1 MLGVVRNPPPPGGVL
16 DLPTLQPSPTLPTVQ
31 LVRLLLVASLALAT
45 LPAFAETV
53 HLRRP
58 GNATTITFE
67 YITLDE
73 TAIMV
78 KRLDSD
84 AVLNYKW
91 DDLDLDWIKKN
102 NPKVWAERELLLA
115 EAKAEKKMT
124 KKEAEAD
131 PFAQEA
137 TATDTKSF
145 LAILTIS
152 MQDGL
157 KGMNLNQNRIE
168 AVCAEFQ
175 LDEPLFWAGYDD
187 LKRASKLAGKN
198 EPLPKTEPIP
208 EEPKEKSSSK
218 PLSPK
223 AKAAAAKSKARSAE
237 SQAAEAAAKKDFE
250 GDSRPFNT
258 LGYLRTLA
266 EGGTKGKPIWMML
279 RRSTADREAMK
290 AIFDKYAKL
299 ASELA
304 DKPEA
309 KASKGELMILKKAL
323 ENCAESVGKVTRESN
338 AVEARLQTDCRTL
351 LTLVLR

>member
-1 MLGVVRNPPPPGGVL
+1 M
-16 DLPTLQPSPTLPTVQ
+16 Q
-31 LVRLLLVASLALAT
+31 LVRRLLLAALALAA

-53 HLRRP
+53 QLRRP

-102 NPKVWAERELLLA
+102 NPKIWAERELLLA

-124 KKEAEAD
+124 KKEAEVD

-145 LAILTIS
+145 LAILSIS
-152 MQDGL
+152 LQDGF
-157 KGMNLNQNRIE
+157 KGMNLSQNKIE
-168 AVCAEFQ
+168 VVCSEFQ
-175 LDEPLFWAGYDD
+175 LEESQFWAGYDD
-187 LKRASKLAGKN
+187 LKRASKIGGKN
-198 EPLPKTEPIP
+198 EPTPKAEPAA
-208 EEPKEKSSSK
+208 EEPKEKAGK

-223 AKAAAAKSKARSAE
+223 AKAAAARSKARSAE
-237 SQAAEAAAKKDFE
+237 NQAAEAAARRDFE
-250 GDSRPFNT
+250 AEVRPFNT

-290 AIFDKYAKL
+290 AIFDKYAKM
-299 ASELA
+299 AGELA
-304 DKPEA
+304 EKTEV
-309 KASKGELMILKKAL
+309 KASKGELVVLKKAL
-323 ENCAESVGKVTRESN
+323 ENCAESIGKVTREN
-338 AVEARLQTDCRTL
+338 TAVEARLQTDCRAL

>member
-1 MLGVVRNPPPPGGVL
+1 M
-16 DLPTLQPSPTLPTVQ
+16 Q
-31 LVRLLLVASLALAT
+31 LVRLLLVASLALAA

-102 NPKVWAERELLLA
+102 NPKIWAERELLLSD
-115 EAKAEKKMT
+115 AKAEKKMA
-124 KKEAEAD
+124 KKEAEVD

-137 TATDTKSF
+137 TATDTKS
-145 LAILTIS
+145 LVKNLLIS
-152 MQDGL
+152 LQDGF
-157 KGMNLNQNRIE
+157 KGMSLEANRIE
-168 AVCAEFQ
+168 AVCNEFQ
-175 LDEPLFWAGYDD
+175 LDENLLWLGFED
-187 LKRASKLAGKN
+187 LKRASQLSGKLEATARPQAVVEDNMDAG
-198 EPLPKTEPIP
+198 PKTKVKGKSVTVAKVRKSP
-208 EEPKEKSSSK
+208 E
-218 PLSPK
+218 
-223 AKAAAAKSKARSAE
+223 AAAAEAMAR
-237 SQAAEAAAKKDFE
+237 KDFTE
-250 GDSRPFNT
+250 GNRPYNT

-279 RRSTADREAMK
+279 RRSTADREVMK
-290 AIFDKYAKL
+290 AIFDKYAKMAGDL
-299 ASELA
+299 AE
-304 DKPEA
+304 KPEL
-309 KASKGELMILKKAL
+309 KASKGELAVLKKAL
-323 ENCAESVGKVTRESN
+323 ENCADSVGKVTRESN
-338 AVEARLQTDCRTL
+338 VVEARLQTDCRAL

>member
-1 MLGVVRNPPPPGGVL
+1 M
-16 DLPTLQPSPTLPTVQ
+16 Q
-31 LVRLLLVASLALAT
+31 LVRLLLVASLALAA

-102 NPKVWAERELLLA
+102 NPKVWAERELLLSD
-115 EAKAEKKMT
+115 AKAEKKMA
-124 KKEAEAD
+124 KKEAEVD

-137 TATDTKSF
+137 TATDTKS
-145 LAILTIS
+145 LVKNLLIS
-152 MQDGL
+152 LQDGF
-157 KGMNLNQNRIE
+157 KGMSLEANRIE
-168 AVCAEFQ
+168 AVCNEFQ
-175 LDEPLFWAGYDD
+175 LDENLLWLGFED
-187 LKRASKLAGKN
+187 LKRASQLSGKLEATARPQAVVEDNMDAG
-198 EPLPKTEPIP
+198 PKTKVKGKSVTVAKVRKSP
-208 EEPKEKSSSK
+208 E
-218 PLSPK
+218 
-223 AKAAAAKSKARSAE
+223 AAAAEAMAR
-237 SQAAEAAAKKDFE
+237 KDFTE
-250 GDSRPFNT
+250 GNRPYNT

-279 RRSTADREAMK
+279 RRSTADREVMK
-290 AIFDKYAKL
+290 AIFDKYAKMAGDL
-299 ASELA
+299 AE
-304 DKPEA
+304 KPEL
-309 KASKGELMILKKAL
+309 KASKGELAVLKKAL
-323 ENCAESVGKVTRESN
+323 ENCADSVGKVTRESN
-338 AVEARLQTDCRTL
+338 VVEARLQTDCRAL

>member
-1 MLGVVRNPPPPGGVL
+1 M
-16 DLPTLQPSPTLPTVQ
+16 Q
-31 LVRLLLVASLALAT
+31 LVRLLLVASLALAA

-102 NPKVWAERELLLA
+102 NPKIWAERELLLSD
-115 EAKAEKKMT
+115 AKAEKKMA
-124 KKEAEAD
+124 KKEAEVD

-137 TATDTKSF
+137 TATDTKS
-145 LAILTIS
+145 LVKNLLIS
-152 MQDGL
+152 LQDGL
-157 KGMNLNQNRIE
+157 KGMSLEANRTE
-168 AVCAEFQ
+168 AVCNEFQ
-175 LDEPLFWAGYDD
+175 LDENLLWLGFED
-187 LKRASKLAGKN
+187 LKRASQLSGKLEASARPQAVVEDNMDAG
-198 EPLPKTEPIP
+198 PKTKVKGKSVAVAKVRKSP
-208 EEPKEKSSSK
+208 E
-218 PLSPK
+218 
-223 AKAAAAKSKARSAE
+223 AAAAEAMAR
-237 SQAAEAAAKKDFE
+237 KDFAE
-250 GDSRPFNT
+250 GNRPYNT

-279 RRSTADREAMK
+279 RRSTADRETIK
-290 AIFDKYAKL
+290 AIFDKYAKMAGDL
-299 ASELA
+299 AEKTEL
-304 DKPEA
+304 
-309 KASKGELMILKKAL
+309 KASKGELAVLKKAL
-323 ENCAESVGKVTRESN
+323 ENCAESIGKVTRENSV
-338 AVEARLQTDCRTL
+338 VEVRLQTDCRAL

>member
-1 MLGVVRNPPPPGGVL
+1 MHPVR
-16 DLPTLQPSPTLPTVQ
+16 
-31 LVRLLLVASLALAT
+31 RFLLAALALTA

-53 HLRRP
+53 QLRRA
-58 GNATTITFE
+58 GNATIISFE
-67 YITLDE
+67 YITQDD
-73 TAIMV
+73 TSIMV

-91 DDLDLDWIKKN
+91 EDLDLDWIKKN
-102 NPKVWAERELLLA
+102 NPKIWAEREQLLA
-115 EAKAEKKMT
+115 DAKAEKKMT

-145 LAILTIS
+145 LGILTIS
-152 MQDGL
+152 LQDGL

-198 EPLPKTEPIP
+198 EPLPKAEPIP
-208 EEPKEKSSSK
+208 EEPKEKSGK

-237 SQAAEAAAKKDFE
+237 SQAAEAAAKRDFE
-250 GDSRPFNT
+250 SDARPFNT
-258 LGYLRTLA
+258 FGYLRMLA
-266 EGGTKGKPIWMML
+266 EGGTKGKPVWMML
-279 RRSTADREAMK
+279 RRATADREAMK
-290 AIFDKYAKL
+290 KTLEKYAKMAGDL
-299 ASELA
+299 G

-309 KASKGELMILKKAL
+309 KASKGELMVLKKAL
-323 ENCAESVGKVTRESN
+323 ENCAESIGKVTREN
-338 AVEARLQTDCRTL
+338 TAVEARLQSDCRAL

>member
-1 MLGVVRNPPPPGGVL
+1 M
-16 DLPTLQPSPTLPTVQ
+16 Q
-31 LVRLLLVASLALAT
+31 LVRLLLVASLALTA

-102 NPKVWAERELLLA
+102 NPKIWAERELLLSD
-115 EAKAEKKMT
+115 AKAEKKMT
-124 KKEAEAD
+124 KKEAEVD

-137 TATDTKSF
+137 TATDMKS
-145 LAILTIS
+145 LVKNLLIS
-152 MQDGL
+152 IQDGL
-157 KGMNLNQNRIE
+157 KGMSLDANRTE
-168 AVCAEFQ
+168 AVCNEFQ
-175 LDEPLFWAGYDD
+175 LDENLLWLGFED
-187 LKRASKLAGKN
+187 LKRASQLSGKLEGTARPQAVVDDNTDTGTKTKVKGKSVTVA
-198 EPLPKTEPIP
+198 KVRKSP
-208 EEPKEKSSSK
+208 E
-218 PLSPK
+218 
-223 AKAAAAKSKARSAE
+223 AAAAEAMAR
-237 SQAAEAAAKKDFE
+237 KDFAE
-250 GDSRPFNT
+250 GNRPYNT

-279 RRSTADREAMK
+279 RRSTADRETIK
-290 AIFDKYAKL
+290 AIFDKYAKMAGDL
-299 ASELA
+299 AE
-304 DKPEA
+304 KPEL
-309 KASKGELMILKKAL
+309 KASKGELAVLKKAL
-323 ENCAESVGKVTRESN
+323 ENCAESIGKVTRENSV
-338 AVEARLQTDCRTL
+338 VEVRLQTDCRAL

>member
-1 MLGVVRNPPPPGGVL
+1 MGRTQPCAPRGVL
-16 DLPTLQPSPTLPTVQ
+16 DLPTRRPQPTLFTVHP
-31 LVRLLLVASLALAT
+31 VRRFLLAALALTT

-53 HLRRP
+53 QLRRA
-58 GNATTITFE
+58 GNATIITFE
-67 YITLDE
+67 YITQDD

-91 DDLDLDWIKKN
+91 EDLDLDWIKKN
-102 NPKVWAERELLLA
+102 NPKVWAEREQLLA
-115 EAKAEKKMT
+115 DAKAEKKMT

-145 LAILTIS
+145 LGILTIS
-152 MQDGL
+152 LQDGL
-157 KGMNLNQNRIE
+157 KGMNLTQNRIE

-175 LDEPLFWAGYDD
+175 LEESQFWAGYED
-187 LKRASKLAGKN
+187 LKRASKIGAKN
-198 EPLPKTEPIP
+198 EPVPKADPVA
-208 EEPKEKSSSK
+208 EEPKEKSTTK
-218 PLSPK
+218 ALTPK

-237 SQAAEAAAKKDFE
+237 NQAAEAAAKKEFE
-250 GDSRPFNT
+250 ADARPFNT
-258 LGYLRTLA
+258 FGYLRMLS
-266 EGGTKGKPIWMML
+266 EGGPKGKPIWMML

-290 AIFDKYAKL
+290 KIFDKYAKM
-299 ASELA
+299 AGDLA

-309 KASKGELMILKKAL
+309 KASKGELMVLKKAL
-323 ENCAESVGKVTRESN
+323 ENCAESVSKVTREN
-338 AVEARLQTDCRTL
+338 TAVEARLQSDCRTV

>member
-1 MLGVVRNPPPPGGVL
+1 MHPVR
-16 DLPTLQPSPTLPTVQ
+16 
-31 LVRLLLVASLALAT
+31 RFLLAAVALTA

-53 HLRRP
+53 QLRRP
-58 GNATTITFE
+58 GNATIITFE
-67 YITLDE
+67 YITLDD
-73 TAIMV
+73 TSIMV

-91 DDLDLDWIKKN
+91 EDLDLDWIKKN
-102 NPKVWAERELLLA
+102 NPKVWAEREQLLA
-115 EAKAEKKMT
+115 DAKAEKKMT

-198 EPLPKTEPIP
+198 EPLPKAEPIP

-223 AKAAAAKSKARSAE
+223 AKAAAAKSKARSSE

-258 LGYLRTLA
+258 FGYLRMLA
-266 EGGTKGKPIWMML
+266 EGGTKGKPVWMML
-279 RRSTADREAMK
+279 RRATADREAIK
-290 AIFDKYAKL
+290 KTLEKYAKM
-299 ASELA
+299 AGELA
-304 DKPEA
+304 EKPEA
-309 KASKGELMILKKAL
+309 KASKGELMVLKKSL
-323 ENCAESVGKVTRESN
+323 ENCAESIGKVTREST
-338 AVEARLQTDCRTL
+338 AVEARLQSDCRAL